1 MDSKRVRFEAQILPH
16 LDAAYR
22 FAISLTR
29 SRADAEDL
37 VQEATLRGYR
47 GLESLRDKDGRAWLL
62 AIVRNCYF
70 TAQALKKRRPSEP
83 LPAEGDIQ
91 MDGPLVDSSP
101 GPESASIQ
109 EADRLAVSQSIA
121 KLSAEHR
128 EMLVLR
134 EIEEL
139 SYREIAAITQLPVGT
154 VMSRLAR
161 ARAAFKE
168 QWLTNHGERAT

>member
-1 MDSKRVRFEAQILPH
+1 MLPH

-22 FAISLTR
+22 YAISLTR

-37 VQEATLRGYR
+37 VQEAALRGYR
-47 GLESLRDKDGRAWLL
+47 SLESLRAEDGRCWLL

-70 TAQALKKRRPSEP
+70 TAQTVKKRRPSVP

-101 GPESASIQ
+101 GPEGASIQ
-109 EADRLAVSQSIA
+109 DADRLAVGQSIA

-128 EMLVLR
+128 EVLVLR

-139 SYREIAAITQLPVGT
+139 SYREIAALIQQPIGT

-168 QWLTNHGERAT
+168 QWLTNHGEPET